1 MATGIAGA
9 GINQVI
15 DVADQTTKK
24 ALEAVQALEDAAVV
38 AGVGV
43 INVGDATFDSAMLEV
58 EKTRAALIVA
68 LRKVAAA
75 VVAPIDAI
83 V

>member
-9 GINQVI
+9 GIDQII
-15 DVADQTTKK
+15 DAADQTTKK
-24 ALEAVQALEDAAVV
+24 ALDAVQALEDAAVT

-43 INVGDATFDSAMLEV
+43 INVGDATFDAAMVEV

-68 LRKVAAA
+68 LRKVASA